1 MNRMAIALMIELCGW
16 VNLPAMAALPESVS
30 AKLGLKETR
39 IAGTTVYYEACFED
53 KLPVFETLLNRYRES
68 VRDNA
73 VTRHQH
79 QRTPMLE
86 ALNAIVGGDDALFR
100 KQAEI
105 FDDMAE
111 GVDAQIQVF
120 QKAAHYLI
128 RRDTIKDYLRKGHT
142 LPNFTYDKQ
151 TDTAAYMGSIQIA
164 GDTGLQGVKELT
176 FPLSSVERFEAE
188 VEFILK
194 MFFVGLQEEFF
205 GTILHEIAEVS
216 IFERMRSSAPDIR
229 WFTDGMANVIA
240 AELLKKHI
248 SKDAAEEFLTV
259 YSTTPYQDI
268 EKTILLRYWMQMKY
282 WNGGKVPVAS
292 EEKLNY
298 ARYCFATYEAQRLT
312 EAHGIDCVGKIIDV
326 FTVGGKRD
334 GDDLLEAVHQVTGED
349 LRQRFLR
356 YQHFE
361 TPQEGRTHYMQQ
373 YRAAKQEKNQANQLF
388 ALARLLELS
397 ESPYARETLTI
408 RAQLACVLVE
418 MGHPEQG
425 DQFMRDT
432 VKYLSEV
439 DKEGERIGKKAFM
452 AYAIHAD
459 RPQLAADYAEHILTD
474 QPEDLIALTVRMFAL
489 WNQGSREEAKE
500 LADKIR
506 ILEDNPAGPCTL
518 KAERLFDGK

>member
-1 MNRMAIALMIELCGW
+1 
-16 VNLPAMAALPESVS
+16 MAAPPESVS
-30 AKLGLKETR
+30 VKLGLKETQ
-39 IAGTTVYYEACFED
+39 IAGTTVYYEACFEE

-111 GVDAQIQVF
+111 GFDAQIQVF

-142 LPNFTYDKQ
+142 LPNFTYDEQ
-151 TDTAAYMGSIQIA
+151 TDTAAYMAAIQIA
-164 GDTGLQGVKELT
+164 SDTGPQGVKELT

-229 WFTDGMANVIA
+229 WFTDGMANVIT
-240 AELLKKHI
+240 AELLRNHY
-248 SKDAAEEFLTV
+248 SKDAADQFLAV
-259 YSTTPYQDI
+259 YSTAPYQDI
-268 EKTILLRYWMQMKY
+268 EKIILLRYWMQMKY
-282 WNGGKVPVAS
+282 WDGGKVSVAS

-312 EAHGIDCVGKIIDV
+312 EVHGIGCIGKIIDV

-356 YQHFE
+356 YQHFV
-361 TPQEGRTHYMQQ
+361 TRQEGRTHYMQQ

-388 ALARLLELS
+388 VLARLLELS
-397 ESPYARETLTI
+397 ESPYAQETLTI

-418 MGHPEQG
+418 MGHPEKG
-425 DQFMRDT
+425 DQMMRDT
-432 VKYLSEV
+432 VAYLSEV
-439 DKEGERIGKKAFM
+439 DKDGETIGKKAFM
-452 AYAIHAD
+452 VYAIHAN
-459 RPQLAADYAEHILTD
+459 RPEIADEYAEQVLTAS
-474 QPEDLIALTVRMFAL
+474 PEDLIALTVKTLTAG
-489 WNQGSREEAKE
+489 NQGRKEDAKKLVE
-500 LADKIR
+500 KIR
-506 ILEDNPAGPCTL
+506 VLEDNSAGPYTRIVEQYL
-518 KAERLFDGK
+518 SED